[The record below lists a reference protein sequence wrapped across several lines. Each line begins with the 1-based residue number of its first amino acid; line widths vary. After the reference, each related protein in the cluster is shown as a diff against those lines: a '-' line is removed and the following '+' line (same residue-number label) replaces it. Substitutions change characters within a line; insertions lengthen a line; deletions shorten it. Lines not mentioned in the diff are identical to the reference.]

1 MHALLA
7 RSLPTLVLLG
17 ASAGLAQDRYPSQ
30 PVQVIIPYS
39 AGGNSDVM
47 GRAFIEQ
54 LGRATGGQF
63 VVSNRDGAGG
73 TIGFAQLAASR
84 PDGYTLAFGPTS
96 AVSAAPHLMK
106 KLPYGLGDFTYV
118 CQVFENIFAIAVSPR
133 SRYRNLNDLVEDA
146 RAHPGRLSFA
156 SSGIASVGH
165 LSGEGFARELGLKLI
180 HVPFRGDAQI
190 IPQVLGGQI
199 DFSVSGMGSAA
210 GTLRPLAVFSDT
222 RLPFL
227 PEVPT
232 SAELGMPA
240 VPPGYQ
246 GLFAPRGLPAPVM
259 AALERGC
266 AEAVGSEAFRAFG
279 LKVRQKVAWVNGA
292 GFERRAREDSEY
304 KRRLVQALGLSPE

>member
-1 MHALLA
+1 MNASRARGLCALALLVA
-7 RSLPTLVLLG
+7 AG
-17 ASAGLAQDRYPSQ
+17 AFAQERYPSQ

-47 GRAFIEQ
+47 GRAFVEQ
-54 LGRATGGQF
+54 LSRATGGSF

-73 TIGFAQLAASR
+73 TIGFAQLAVAR
-84 PDGYTLAFGPTS
+84 ADGYTLAFGPTS

-133 SRYRNLNDLVEDA
+133 SRYRGLGDLVEDA

-210 GTLRPLAVFSDT
+210 GALRPLAVFSDA

-227 PEVPT
+227 PDVPT
-232 SAELGMPA
+232 SSELGMPA

-246 GLFAPRGLPAPVM
+246 GLFAPRGLPAPVL
-259 AALERGC
+259 ATLEKGC

-304 KRRLVQALGLSPE
+304 KRRLIQALGLTPE

>member
-1 MHALLA
+1 MNAPLVRCLL
-7 RSLPTLVLLG
+7 PLVLSTMPH
-17 ASAGLAQDRYPSQ
+17 ALAQDRYPSQ

-54 LGRATGGQF
+54 LSRAVGGSF

-73 TIGFAQLAASR
+73 TIGFAQLAAAR
-84 PDGYTLAFGPTS
+84 ADGYTLAFGPTS

-133 SRYRNLNDLVEDA
+133 SRHRSLSDLVEEA
-146 RAHPGRLSFA
+146 RAHPGRIAFA

-165 LSGEGFARELGLKLI
+165 LSGEGFARELGLRLI

-190 IPQVLGGQI
+190 VPQVLGGQI
-199 DFSVSGMGSAA
+199 DFSVSGMGSAV
-210 GTLRPLAVFSDT
+210 GVLRPLAVFSDA

-227 PEVPT
+227 PDVPT

-246 GLFAPRGLPAPVM
+246 GLFAPRGLPAPVL
-259 AALERGC
+259 AALEKGC
-266 AEAVGSEAFRAFG
+266 TEAVGSDAFRAFG
-279 LKVRQKVAWVNGA
+279 LKVRQKVAWVSGA

-304 KRRLVQALGLSPE
+304 KRRLIQALGLTPE